1 MFTINYKGWYIG
13 GYSDDR
19 AVYKVILPDGG
30 LWCTCKTLQGAKRSI
45 TKALE
50 WVNFKE
56 VQ

>member
-1 MFTINYKGWYIG
+1 MFTLNYKGWYIG
-13 GYSDDR
+13 GYCDNR

-45 TKALE
+45 TKALT